1 MFRQREN
8 LPSDP
13 DLKQMIHNIKKIE
26 SEVTLKSPNKEN
38 SIAKEYSAP
47 RFVNAKLIDAK
58 SLLPRLAIDQAPKK
72 AALAEAFVW
81 GSGKDGRCGNGRETS
96 EKVPK
101 KVKAAYT
108 FTSLSCGYHHSAAVS
123 QEGMVLTW
131 GRGVFGQLGHGNS
144 ENIATPMPVQSLIK
158 THIHQVV
165 CGWQHTLALSSEGR
179 VFGWGYGEDG

>member
-1 MFRQREN
+1 MAYVEAEYSEASEKMQRFQQEIQQSFDESEALLQTTGEAEPINMFRQREN

-13 DLKQMIHNIKKIE
+13 DLKQMINNIKKIE

-58 SLLPRLAIDQAPKK
+58 SLLPRLGIDQAPKK
-72 AALAEAFVW
+72 GALAEAFVW

-123 QEGMVLTW
+123 QEGMALTW
-131 GRGVFGQLGHGNS
+131 GRGVFG
-144 ENIATPMPVQSLIK
+144 
-158 THIHQVV
+158 
-165 CGWQHTLALSSEGR
+165 
-179 VFGWGYGEDG
+179 